1 MKFHL
6 LLKYLRLLYCLVSS
20 IFVIHKQIFSPRE
33 GFSSED
39 SGDFPLAAP
48 NGLSSTQALNRDQHV
63 SLLVTYFLAFSGD
76 FLRGLSA
83 ITAPLLAVQLGA
95 TNEQIGLV
103 SAAYGITYCF
113 MPFLMGKLSDRIGRR
128 RSIRI
133 AFWMYA
139 INSIVYI
146 SSTNIGILVGA
157 AIMEGVSLS
166 FLWPSIGS
174 MVVELSPEAKKK
186 RNVDTYMN
194 SWNLGSLVGP
204 LFAGTIFGIAG
215 AQITFLG
222 LTAMCIICLILI
234 RAFLV
239 VERYVPN
246 YPIEKNDVPLSIS
259 PSAAGPSEFGV
270 PLHRSQ
276 DNRKYLLFAFGMIL
290 LSSIYMAILS
300 SYYAGYAGKYSPYR
314 DSSIGAFLIGFT
326 VFSFP
331 IGRGISFFIMDRVSL
346 ANKVN
351 MVPFMTVAALL
362 LTYAI
367 TLTFEVGYLIIIFP
381 ILGFIS
387 GFGFCGGFSII
398 TDLAPDRKG
407 AYTGI
412 AESIVGVSFFV
423 GQFVPFLI
431 LGPNAL
437 SPFWFA
443 MIVLIILTVVFTFL
457 RIAMPRTPHE

>member
-1 MKFHL
+1 
-6 LLKYLRLLYCLVSS
+6 
-20 IFVIHKQIFSPRE
+20 
-33 GFSSED
+33 
-39 SGDFPLAAP
+39 
-48 NGLSSTQALNRDQHV
+48 
-63 SLLVTYFLAFSGD
+63 
-76 FLRGLSA
+76 
-83 ITAPLLAVQLGA
+83 
-95 TNEQIGLV
+95 
-103 SAAYGITYCF
+103 
-113 MPFLMGKLSDRIGRR
+113 MGKLSDRIGRR
-128 RSIRI
+128 KSIRI
-133 AFWMYA
+133 AFWCYA
-139 INSIVYI
+139 INSIVYVA
-146 SSTNIGILVGA
+146 STNLWILVGA

-204 LFAGTIFGIAG
+204 LFAGTIYGIAG

-222 LTAMCIICLILI
+222 LTAICITCLILI
-234 RAFLV
+234 RAFLL
-239 VERYVPN
+239 VERYVDNHQTGIGDASSAHP
-246 YPIEKNDVPLSIS
+246 PPETIS
-259 PSAAGPSEFGV
+259 PAVGAR
-270 PLHRSQ
+270 PLTSQ
-276 DNRKYLLFAFGMIL
+276 NNKKYIIFAFGMIL

-300 SYYAGYAGKYSPYR
+300 SYYAGYAAKYSTNGP
-314 DSSIGAFLIGFT
+314 FLIGIT

-351 MVPFMTVAALL
+351 LVPFMTVIALL

-367 TLTFEVGYLIIIFP
+367 TLTFEVRLLVIIFP

-412 AESIVGVSFFV
+412 AESIVGIAFFG
-423 GQFVPFLI
+423 GQFLPFLI
-431 LGPNAL
+431 IGNFPL

-443 MIVLIILTVVFTFL
+443 MIILIILAVIFTILRVF
-457 RIAMPRTPHE
+457 MPRKPHE

>member
-1 MKFHL
+1 MATPFE
-6 LLKYLRLLYCLVSS
+6 SS
-20 IFVIHKQIFSPRE
+20 R
-33 GFSSED
+33 
-39 SGDFPLAAP
+39 A
-48 NGLSSTQALNRDQHV
+48 STLNRDLHV

-83 ITAPLLAVQLGA
+83 FTAPLLAAQLGA
-95 TNEQIGLV
+95 TDEQIGLV
-103 SAAYGITYCF
+103 SAAYGLTYCF

-128 RSIRI
+128 KSIRI
-133 AFWMYA
+133 AFWVYA

-146 SSTNIGILVGA
+146 SSTNLWILVGA

-174 MVVELSPEAKKK
+174 MVVELSPEAAKK
-186 RNVDTYMN
+186 RNVDIYMF
-194 SWNLGSLVGP
+194 SWNLGSLIGP
-204 LFAGTIFGIAG
+204 LFAGTIYAIAG

-222 LTAMCIICLILI
+222 LTAICITCIILI
-234 RAFLV
+234 RCFLI
-239 VERYVPN
+239 VERYVDN
-246 YPIEKNDVPLSIS
+246 TKNGRVDSSLTLP
-259 PSAAGPSEFGV
+259 PSDAGSSEVGAQQHA
-270 PLHRSQ
+270 LH
-276 DNRKYLLFAFGMIL
+276 NNKKYLLFAFGMIL

-300 SYYAGYAGKYSPYR
+300 SYYAGYAAKYSVNGP
-314 DSSIGAFLIGFT
+314 FLIGIT

-331 IGRGISFFIMDRVSL
+331 IGRGISFLIMDRVSL

-351 MVPFMTVAALL
+351 FVPFMTVAALF

-367 TLTFEVGYLIIIFP
+367 TLTFEVGFLVIIFP
-381 ILGFIS
+381 VLGFIS

-398 TDLAPDRKG
+398 TDLAPNRKG

-431 LGPNAL
+431 LGPSAL

-443 MIVLIILTVVFTFL
+443 MIVLIILAVIFTIL
-457 RIAMPRTPHE
+457 RVLMPRNPHE